1 MKMMILLF
9 VAALTLV
16 AGGYDFEETRYVYSI
31 DKTLQMKGTITF
43 DEKGMKIDYVEPG
56 VRHINYDGLF
66 MDVINSD
73 GETVQHVDLNE
84 QPMMK
89 VYLDFIHKL
98 YRGDYEALS
107 ENFVIQ
113 KTITVVL
120 LTPIAPVDKV
130 IKSVVVHHNSKG
142 LEKIK
147 TKMSNGDEITLTIA
161 Q

>member
-1 MKMMILLF
+1 MKIVALLF
-9 VAALTLV
+9 LTALALF
-16 AGGYDFEETRYVYSI
+16 AGGYTFEEKRYVYSI
-31 DKTLQMKGTITF
+31 DKTLQMKGTISF
-43 DEKGMKIDYVEPG
+43 DDKGMKIDYVEPG
-56 VRHINYDGLF
+56 VRHIIYDGLS
-66 MDVINSD
+66 MDVVDSD
-73 GETVQHVDLNE
+73 GEVVQHVDLNE

-107 ENFVIQ
+107 ENFVIE
-113 KTITVVL
+113 KTSTVVM

-130 IKSVVVHHNSKG
+130 IKSVIVNRNAKG
-142 LEKIK
+142 LEKIN

>member
-1 MKMMILLF
+1 MKIVALLF
-9 VAALTLV
+9 LTALALF
-16 AGGYDFEETRYVYSI
+16 AGGYTFEEKRYVYSI
-31 DKTLQMKGTITF
+31 DKTLQMKGTIAF

-56 VRHINYDGLF
+56 VRHIIYDGLS
-66 MDVINSD
+66 MDVVNSD
-73 GETVQHVDLNE
+73 GEVVQHVDLNE

-107 ENFVIQ
+107 ENCIIE
-113 KTITVVL
+113 KTTTAVM

-130 IKSVVVHHNSKG
+130 IKSVVVNRNAKG
-142 LEKIK
+142 LEKIN

>member
-1 MKMMILLF
+1 MKILTLLMLT
-9 VAALTLV
+9 ALTLM
-16 AGGYDFEETRYVYSI
+16 AGRYDFKEKRYVYSI
-31 DKTLQMKGTITF
+31 DKTLQMKGQITF
-43 DEKGMKIDYVEPG
+43 DEKGMKIDYVKPE
-56 VRHINYDGLF
+56 VRHIVYDGLS

-73 GETVQHVDLNE
+73 GATLQHVDLNE

-107 ENFVIQ
+107 ENFTIE
-113 KTITVVL
+113 KTTTVVM

-130 IKSVVVHHNSKG
+130 IKSVVVHRNAKG
-142 LEKIK
+142 LEQIM
-147 TKMSNGDEITLTIA
+147 TKMSNGDEITLNIA

>member
-1 MKMMILLF
+1 M
-9 VAALTLV
+9 
-16 AGGYDFEETRYVYSI
+16 AGGYDFKEKRYVYSI
-31 DKTLQMKGTITF
+31 DKTLQMKGHIAF
-43 DEKGMKIDYVEPG
+43 DEKGMKIDYVEPE
-56 VRHINYDGLF
+56 VRHIVYDGLS

-73 GETVQHVDLNE
+73 GETLQHVDLNE

-107 ENFVIQ
+107 ENFIIE
-113 KTITVVL
+113 KTTTVVM

-130 IKSVVVHHNSKG
+130 IKSVVVHRNAKG
-142 LEKIK
+142 LEQIM
-147 TKMSNGDEITLTIA
+147 TKMSNGDEITLNIA